1 MIIKRRCDECGSPYE
16 AKRAGSRYCGGAC
29 RARATRLGGVPT
41 SLAVIEDDDEPTAPA
56 GDTVAAVRV
65 ELEAVEQASSSLG
78 AMALALAAR
87 IDQSGGETGPAL
99 AALSRELR
107 LTLDEAWASGRHASS
122 IAEKLGDELAQR
134 RAQRG
139 G

>member
-1 MIIKRRCDECGSPYE
+1 MIIKRRCDVCGEPYE
-16 AKRAGSRYCGGAC
+16 AKRESSRYCGGAC
-29 RARATRLGGVPT
+29 RTRATRLGGVPA
-41 SLAVIEDDDEPTAPA
+41 SLAVLDDEPEPSAPGGA
-56 GDTVAAVRV
+56 VGAVRV
-65 ELEAVEQASSSLG
+65 ELEVVEQSASSLG

-107 LTLDEAWASGRHASS
+107 ATMDEAWASGRHAAS
-122 IAEKLGDELAQR
+122 IAEKLGDQLAQR